1 MTTWKIESNQNNGYP
16 ININFLVGSISD
28 RWQEGEY
35 NLTNWRIKPDFDVSA
50 LNTGVLAPIV
60 ESPNAYPHIWAAT
73 QIIGSG
79 GGGEEGEGDIIDTD
93 SYRSNNITARPGAH
107 DTLTSSKHRFDT
119 NISDL
124 GNAII
129 ANSNVYIMPTSAF
142 LQALLKNV
150 RNYVN
155 SLQGVGLDVLQNL
168 SGSNIFNAFVSCR
181 AYPFSIAPGSQTNI
195 LSLIGYDIELN
206 NPQLIIYKCNNSTVQ
221 LNFGSI
227 ENLGI
232 TESWHISECRYQIY
246 LPFIG
251 VTDFQPCNNESL
263 SLIANVDIING
274 SITYILSETNSGE
287 QLLIASG
294 NIGIDIPINLSQ
306 AIKDRNTRGNVIGIV
321 QQAVNNVYKMG
332 KGIQKSMQ
340 GAVSNMGGDAGE
352 TISALGGASMA
363 ATDFLNDTFNQV
375 AELVKPKQSNPC
387 YQVLFSGNDNTIA
400 SLDMT
405 PKIFVHKSNVFEYA
419 QGQNTAK
426 GLNQSKY
433 YNTLSDLAGETV
445 QCTNYHCT
453 NIGLTEAEKRDIESK
468 MNAGVIL

>member
-1 MTTWKIESNQNNGYP
+1 MWYISSNVNNGYP
-16 ININFLVGSISD
+16 YNTDFAGIISD
-28 RWQEGEY
+28 IWTPGKHNY
-35 NLTNWRIKPDFDVSA
+35 SLWRIDPDGEIND
-50 LNTGVLAPIV
+50 G
-60 ESPNAYPHIWAAT
+60 YPYTYYMQQWL
-73 QIIGSG
+73 GEG
-79 GGGEEGEGDIIDTD
+79 GGGEEGEGDIIDTGG
-93 SYRSNNITARPGAH
+93 YRSNNIPARPGAH

-155 SLQGVGLDVLQNL
+155 SLQGVALDVLQNL

-181 AYPFSIAPGSQTNI
+181 AYPFSIAPGTQTNT
-195 LSLIGYDIELN
+195 LSLIGYDIELS
-206 NPQLIIYKCNNSTVQ
+206 NPNLIIYKCNTSTVQ

-232 TESWHISECRYQIY
+232 TESWHISDCRYQIY

-263 SLIANVDIING
+263 SLVANVDIING

-321 QQAVNNVYKMG
+321 QQAVNNVYKMER
-332 KGIQKSMQ
+332 GIQKSVQ
-340 GAVSNMGGDAGE
+340 SAVSNIGGDTGKAIKGAGGDF
-352 TISALGGASMA
+352 ISGLGGASMA

-375 AELVKPKQSNPC
+375 AELVKPKQTNPC

-419 QGQNTAK
+419 QGQNATK
-426 GLNQSKY
+426 GLNHSKY
-433 YNTLSDLAGETV
+433 YETLAGLAGETV

-453 NIGLTEAEKRDIESK
+453 NIGLTETEKRDIESK
-468 MNAGVIL
+468 MNAGVIM